1 MENHGYRNVASRMA
15 ILSQRDPMMQQPPR
29 TTRQLPSTPSTM
41 MHTTM
46 SAMNRTLAPLAFLM
60 LTACVQ
66 EPVEVQQP
74 EAPLQP
80 VWVYF
85 LADGTDVEDQR
96 TAVPHLDTTV
106 MARTIDLLRAHAGGK
121 VWMSWVDQWSRDNQV
136 LYLDVPV
143 PPAGRSE
150 PERNAL
156 ESEDDY
162 RKRIEQLDHERKA
175 AEQRIASAEERF
187 RQQRHTFLTKAQA
200 LLEQEVYRYGHP
212 QHRWSDVHG
221 ALNGANRVLTRRD
234 RQEPFDRLLVCWSD
248 LYHNVSKQRP
258 VALEEMDPMV
268 RTALIWPNAEF
279 ERIALPEATVLE
291 HPDRAWE
298 MIEDAILNAR

>member
-1 MENHGYRNVASRMA
+1 MA
-15 ILSQRDPMMQQPPR
+15 TGTITLHKPSQTARVF
-29 TTRQLPSTPSTM
+29 PSMRLQNMNPDHSTM
-41 MHTTM
+41 
-46 SAMNRTLAPLAFLM
+46 NCILPLLAVLM
-60 LTACVQ
+60 LTACAQ
-66 EPVEVQQP
+66 EPVEDKKP

-96 TAVPHLDTTV
+96 TAVPHLDTAV
-106 MARTIDLLRAHAGGK
+106 MGRTIDLLRAHAGGK

-143 PPAGRSE
+143 LAAGWSK

-162 RKRIEQLDHERKA
+162 RKRIAALDQEREA
-175 AEQRIASAEERF
+175 AKRRTTAAEERF
-187 RQQRHTFLTKAQA
+187 RQQRSAFLTNAQV
-200 LLEQEVYRYGHP
+200 LLDDEVYRHGHK

-221 ALNGANRVLTRRD
+221 ALNGASRVLTRRD
-234 RQEPFDRLLVCWSD
+234 RQEPFDRLLICWSD
-248 LYHNVSKQRP
+248 LYHNVGKDRP
-258 VALEEMDPMV
+258 VALDDMDPMI

-279 ERIALPEATVLE
+279 ERIALPGAEVLE

>member
-1 MENHGYRNVASRMA
+1 VNGTIKIDGRMKSRHLMNSNEPR
-15 ILSQRDPMMQQPPR
+15 ITISTLS
-29 TTRQLPSTPSTM
+29 LA
-41 MHTTM
+41 HETTM
-46 SAMNRTLAPLAFLM
+46 NTMKHLLTPLMIALLSACAS
-60 LTACVQ
+60 
-66 EPVEVQQP
+66 EPAEVSAP
-74 EAPLQP
+74 EAPLQA
-80 VWVYF
+80 VWIYF

-96 TAVPHLDTTV
+96 TAVPHLDTAV
-106 MARTIDLLRAHAGGK
+106 MGRTIDLLRAHAGGK

-143 PPAGRSE
+143 PPAGWSK

-156 ESEDDY
+156 ESDDDY
-162 RKRIEQLDHERKA
+162 GKRIAAMDPER
-175 AEQRIASAEERF
+175 EASERRTATAEERF
-187 RQQRHTFLTKAQA
+187 RQQRAAFLNEAHT
-200 LLEQEVYRYGHP
+200 LLEQEVYRPGHP

-248 LYHNVSKQRP
+248 LYHNVGKDRP
-258 VALEEMDPMV
+258 VALEGMDPMV